1 MTETATHERL
11 QRLEA
16 SVARSVDLLDAGR
29 GEEARDEL
37 RRAVAADAAPSRVPA
52 DEPLSEQEF
61 ERAFDAAEPEVEQM
75 IDADRVAQVAL
86 REAGADELHLE
97 GEGAEDLAA
106 EEGALP
112 EGFATA
118 TMAELLER
126 QGDTDGASRIRAS
139 LSTVPDA
146 QELPAQEPP
155 APEGA
160 TPEGDVEGARPG
172 RRRVIRTLERWLDNV
187 REARA

>member
-1 MTETATHERL
+1 MTDTATRERL
-11 QRLEA
+11 HRLEA

-29 GEEARDEL
+29 LEEAREEL
-37 RRAVAADAAPSRVPA
+37 LCAIAAAAAPVVAPV

-61 ERAFDAAEPEVEQM
+61 ERAFDAAEPEVDQM
-75 IDADRVAQVAL
+75 IDADRVAEVAL
-86 REAGADELHLE
+86 REAGADELHVE
-97 GEGAEDLAA
+97 GEADFAT

-126 QGDTDGASRIRAS
+126 QGDTDGASRIRAA
-139 LSTVPDA
+139 LSTAPPGQD
-146 QELPAQEPP
+146 PP

-160 TPEGDVEGARPG
+160 SPERDAEASRPSRG
-172 RRRVIRTLERWLDNV
+172 RVIRTLERWLENV